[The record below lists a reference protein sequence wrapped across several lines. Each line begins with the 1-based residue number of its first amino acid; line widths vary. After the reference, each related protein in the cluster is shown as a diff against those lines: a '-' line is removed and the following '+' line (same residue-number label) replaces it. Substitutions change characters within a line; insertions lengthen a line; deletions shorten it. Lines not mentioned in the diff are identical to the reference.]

1 MRWIKK
7 PWATKC
13 FQRQGFVRACN
24 GYTSPPQEKKWLV
37 GGFSWTYVW
46 WFLKVMSLM
55 VQTIHVFFRPCEL
68 ANSQETWC
76 CWDPQQLQVGHF
88 TIESSGSM
96 PLSQV
101 HLLIYLGRRCQVFHI
116 IWDFSMAFLCF
127 SQLYYCYMILIDA
140 VDVPVEYSQVASC
153 GQPGAAWDP
162 GRWSRLQKHILS
174 SMEAP
179 FESCAFERW
188 WNESK
193 M

>member
-1 MRWIKK
+1 
-7 PWATKC
+7 
-13 FQRQGFVRACN
+13 
-24 GYTSPPQEKKWLV
+24 
-37 GGFSWTYVW
+37 
-46 WFLKVMSLM
+46 
-55 VQTIHVFFRPCEL
+55 
-68 ANSQETWC
+68 
-76 CWDPQQLQVGHF
+76 
-88 TIESSGSM
+88 
-96 PLSQV
+96 
-101 HLLIYLGRRCQVFHI
+101 
-116 IWDFSMAFLCF
+116 MAFLCF